1 LLRRLMGMSE
11 TSIPNLLAHLP
22 ASSDQVTIVNP
33 STGKKIYDLPQ
44 LSVAQVAKAV
54 ADARLAQP
62 AWAKVSVKERAQ
74 ILYRLHDLILKNQD
88 NIMDLLQL
96 ETGKSRAHAFEE
108 IAGSLGAARYNAK
121 IAPKT
126 LKTQKT
132 FSGVPLVTQSY
143 VMYTPVGVVG
153 VITPWNYPLALQ
165 MMDSLPA
172 LVAGN
177 VIVQKAD
184 NQTALVSLYAR
195 QLAIEAGI
203 PDSAWTIVV
212 GDGASVGNAITDSV
226 DFVAFTGSTNTGRI
240 VAERAAKRLIGFSLE
255 LGGKNPMIVL
265 PGSKVGDAAEKAIA
279 GAFGNSGQLC
289 VSIERVYV
297 PNTMKAAFEKELAER
312 VTSMTVGKS
321 NDFAMDMGT
330 LTGINQLTRVQD
342 YVSDAVGKG
351 AKVLAGAKALPELG
365 PYFYAPT
372 VLTDITDDMRL
383 SRQEVFGPLIAVVGY
398 DSIDQAVE
406 LANDTEF
413 GLNASIVGPTKLAK
427 QVAGRIMAGSV
438 NVNEGYRAAMA
449 SVDSPMGGMK
459 QSGVGRRNG
468 KYGILRFT
476 EARTVG
482 VSTGL
487 LKFPSRARQYK
498 MMAPLMNALAKV
510 MKKL

>member
-1 LLRRLMGMSE
+1 MLRTLKRMSE
-11 TSIPNLLAHLP
+11 TSIPTLLSHLP
-22 ASSDQVTIVNP
+22 ASNEAVTIVNP

-44 LSVAQVAKAV
+44 LSVGQVAKAV

-62 AWAKVSVKERAQ
+62 KWASVPVKQRSAM
-74 ILYRLHDLILKNQD
+74 LYRLHDLLLENQN

-108 IAGSLGAARYNAK
+108 IAGSLGSARYFAK

-132 FSGVPLVTQSY
+132 IAGVPLLTKSY
-143 VMYTPVGVVG
+143 VMYAPVGVVG

-165 MMDSLPA
+165 MLDVLPA

-177 VIVQKAD
+177 AVIQKAD

-195 QLAIEAGI
+195 ALAIQAGI
-203 PDSAWTIVV
+203 PESAWTIVV

-226 DFVAFTGSTNTGRI
+226 DFVAFTGSTKTGRL
-240 VAERAAKRLIGFSLE
+240 VAERAAKRLIGYSLE
-255 LGGKNPMIVL
+255 LGGKNPLIVL
-265 PGSKVGDAAEKAIA
+265 PGAGLADAAEKAIA

-297 PNTMKAAFEKELAER
+297 PNSIKEQFESELAKR
-312 VTSMTVGKS
+312 VTSMAIGKS
-321 NDFAMDMGT
+321 NDFSMDMGT

-342 YVSDAVGKG
+342 FVSDAVGKG

-372 VLTDITDDMRL
+372 VLTDIKEDMRL
-383 SRQEVFGPLIAVVGY
+383 AREEVFGPLIAVVGY

-406 LANDTEF
+406 LANDTEY
-413 GLNASIVGPTKLAK
+413 GLNASVVGPSKLAQ
-427 QVAGRIMAGSV
+427 QVAARIMAGSV
-438 NVNEGYRAAMA
+438 NVNEGYRASMA
-449 SVDSPMGGMK
+449 SLDSPMGGMK

-468 KYGILRFT
+468 SYGILRFT
-476 EARTVG
+476 ESRTIG

-487 LKFPSRARQYK
+487 LKFPSRAKQYNK
-498 MMAPLMNALAKV
+498 MAPLMNALAKV

>member
-1 LLRRLMGMSE
+1 MGMSE

-22 ASSDQVTIVNP
+22 ESTDQVTIVNP

-44 LSVAQVAKAV
+44 LGVAQVAKAV
-54 ADARLAQP
+54 ADARAAQP
-62 AWAKVSVKERAQ
+62 AWAKVSVKERAKA
-74 ILYRLHDLILKNQD
+74 LYRLHDLILKNQD
-88 NIMDLLQL
+88 NVMDLLQL

-126 LKTQKT
+126 LKTQRT
-132 FSGVPLVTQSY
+132 VAGVPLLTESY
-143 VMYTPVGVVG
+143 VMYSPVGVVG

-165 MMDSLPA
+165 MLDILPA

-177 VIVQKAD
+177 SVVQKAD

-203 PDSAWTIVV
+203 PESAWTIVV
-212 GDGASVGNAITDSV
+212 GDGATVGNAITDSV

-265 PGSKVGDAAEKAIA
+265 PGAKPADAAEKAIA
-279 GAFGNSGQLC
+279 AAFGNSGQLC
-289 VSIERVYV
+289 VSIERIYV
-297 PNTMKAAFEKELAER
+297 PNAMKAEFEKELAER
-312 VTSMTVGKS
+312 VTSLTVGKS
-321 NDFAMDMGT
+321 NDFEIDLGT

-365 PYFYAPT
+365 PYYYAPT
-372 VLTDITDDMRL
+372 VLTDITEDMRL
-383 SRQEVFGPLIAVVGY
+383 ARQEVFGPLIAVVGY

-413 GLNASIVGPTKLAK
+413 GLNASVVGPTRLAK

-438 NVNEGYRAAMA
+438 NVNEGFRAAMA

-498 MMAPLMNALAKV
+498 VMAPLMNALAKV

>member
-1 LLRRLMGMSE
+1 MLRRLVLMSE
-11 TSIPNLLAHLP
+11 TSIPNLLSHLP
-22 ASSDQVTIVNP
+22 VSPDQVTIVNP

-62 AWAKVSVKERAQ
+62 AWAKVSVKERAKA
-74 ILYRLHDLILKNQD
+74 LYRLHDLILNNQD
-88 NIMDLLQL
+88 NVMDLLQL

-132 FSGVPLVTQSY
+132 VAGVPLLTDSY
-143 VMYTPVGVVG
+143 VMYSPVGVVG

-165 MMDSLPA
+165 MLDILPA

-177 VIVQKAD
+177 SVVQKSD

-195 QLAIEAGI
+195 QLAIQAGI
-203 PDSAWTIVV
+203 PESAWTIVV

-265 PGSKVGDAAEKAIA
+265 PGAKAGDAAEIAIA
-279 GAFGNSGQLC
+279 AAFGNSGQLC
-289 VSIERVYV
+289 VAIERVYV
-297 PNTMKAAFEKELAER
+297 PNSMKEAFERELAER

-342 YVSDAVGKG
+342 FVSDAVGKG

-372 VLTDITDDMRL
+372 VLTDITDEMRL
-383 SRQEVFGPLIAVVGY
+383 ARQEVFGPLIAVVGY

-406 LANDTEF
+406 LANDTEY
-413 GLNASIVGPTKLAK
+413 GLNASVVGPTKLAK

-438 NVNEGYRAAMA
+438 NVNEGFRAAMA

-498 MMAPLMNALAKV
+498 VMAPMMNALAKV

>member
-1 LLRRLMGMSE
+1 MLRRLVLMSE
-11 TSIPNLLAHLP
+11 TSIPNLLSHLP
-22 ASSDQVTIVNP
+22 SSPDQVTIVNP

-44 LSVAQVAKAV
+44 LSVAQVAQAV
-54 ADARLAQP
+54 ANARVAQP
-62 AWAKVSVKERAQ
+62 AWAKVSVKERAKA
-74 ILYRLHDLILKNQD
+74 LYQLHDLILKNQD
-88 NIMDLLQL
+88 NVMDLLQL

-132 FSGVPLVTQSY
+132 VAGVPLLTESY
-143 VMYTPVGVVG
+143 VMYSPVGVVG

-165 MMDSLPA
+165 MLDILPA

-177 VIVQKAD
+177 AVVQKAD

-195 QLAIEAGI
+195 QLAIQAGI
-203 PDSAWTIVV
+203 PESAWTIVV

-265 PGSKVGDAAEKAIA
+265 PGAKAGDAAEKAIA
-279 GAFGNSGQLC
+279 AAFGNSGQLC
-289 VSIERVYV
+289 VAIERVYV
-297 PNTMKAAFEKELAER
+297 PNSMKAAFEKELAER

-342 YVSDAVGKG
+342 FVSDAVGKG

-372 VLTDITDDMRL
+372 VLTDITEEMRL
-383 SRQEVFGPLIAVVGY
+383 ARQEVFGPLIAVVGY

-406 LANDTEF
+406 LANDTEY
-413 GLNASIVGPTKLAK
+413 GLNASVVGPTKLAK
-427 QVAGRIMAGSV
+427 EVAGRIMAGSV
-438 NVNEGYRAAMA
+438 NVNEGFRAAMA

-498 MMAPLMNALAKV
+498 VMAPMMNALAKV

>member
-1 LLRRLMGMSE
+1 MLRRLMGMSE

-22 ASSDQVTIVNP
+22 VSNDQVTIVNP

-44 LSVAQVAKAV
+44 LSVAQVAQAV
-54 ADARLAQP
+54 ANARLAQP
-62 AWAKVSVKERAQ
+62 GWAKVSVKQRAKA
-74 ILYRLHDLILKNQD
+74 LYQLHDLILKNQD
-88 NIMDLLQL
+88 NVMDLLQL

-132 FSGVPLVTQSY
+132 VAGVPLLTESY
-143 VMYTPVGVVG
+143 VMYSPVGVVG

-165 MMDSLPA
+165 MLDILPA

-177 VIVQKAD
+177 AVVQKAD

-203 PDSAWTIVV
+203 PESAWTIVV

-255 LGGKNPMIVL
+255 LGGKNPLIVL
-265 PGSKVGDAAEKAIA
+265 PGAKLGDAAEKVIA

-297 PNTMKAAFEKELAER
+297 PNSIKADFEKELAER

-342 YVSDAVGKG
+342 FVSDAVGKG
-351 AKVLAGAKALPELG
+351 AKVLAGAKALPEIG

-372 VLTDITDDMRL
+372 VLTDITEDMRL
-383 SRQEVFGPLIAVVGY
+383 ARQEVFGPLIAVVGY
-398 DSIDQAVE
+398 DSIDQAVQ
-406 LANDTEF
+406 LANDTEY
-413 GLNASIVGPTKLAK
+413 GLNASVVGPTKLAK
-427 QVAGRIMAGSV
+427 QVAARIMAGSV
-438 NVNEGYRAAMA
+438 NVNEGFRASMA
-449 SVDSPMGGMK
+449 SLDSPMGGMK

-498 MMAPLMNALAKV
+498 VMAPMMNALAKV

>member
-1 LLRRLMGMSE
+1 MGMSE

-22 ASSDQVTIVNP
+22 ASADQVTIVNP

-62 AWAKVSVKERAQ
+62 AWAKVSVKERAKA
-74 ILYRLHDLILKNQD
+74 LYRLHDLILKNQD
-88 NIMDLLQL
+88 NVMDLLQL

-132 FSGVPLVTQSY
+132 VAGVPLLTESY
-143 VMYTPVGVVG
+143 VMYSPVGVVG

-165 MMDSLPA
+165 MLDILPA

-177 VIVQKAD
+177 SVVQKAD

-195 QLAIEAGI
+195 QLAVEAGI
-203 PDSAWTIVV
+203 PESAWTIVV

-265 PGSKVGDAAEKAIA
+265 PGAKAGDAAEKAIA
-279 GAFGNSGQLC
+279 AAFGNSGQLC
-289 VSIERVYV
+289 VAIERIYV
-297 PNTMKAAFEKELAER
+297 PNSMKAAFEKELAER

-342 YVSDAVGKG
+342 FVSDAVGKG

-365 PYFYAPT
+365 PYYYAPT
-372 VLTDITDDMRL
+372 VLTDITEDMRL
-383 SRQEVFGPLIAVVGY
+383 ARQEVFGPLIAVVGY
-398 DSIDQAVE
+398 DTIDQAVE
-406 LANDTEF
+406 LANDTEY
-413 GLNASIVGPTKLAK
+413 GLNASVVGPTKLAK

-438 NVNEGYRAAMA
+438 NVNEGFRAAMA

-498 MMAPLMNALAKV
+498 VMAPMMNALAKV

>member
-1 LLRRLMGMSE
+1 MGMSE
-11 TSIPNLLAHLP
+11 SSIPTLLAHLP
-22 ASSDQVTIVNP
+22 VSNDQVTIVNP

-62 AWAKVSVKERAQ
+62 AWAKVSVKDRSKA
-74 ILYRLHDLILKNQD
+74 LFRLHDLMLKNQD

-108 IAGSLGAARYNAK
+108 IAGSLGAARYNAR

-132 FSGVPLVTQSY
+132 FSGVPLLTQSY
-143 VMYTPVGVVG
+143 VMYSPVGVVG

-165 MMDSLPA
+165 MLDILPA

-177 VIVQKAD
+177 SVVQKAD

-195 QLAIEAGI
+195 QLGIEAGI
-203 PDSAWTIVV
+203 PESAWTIVV

-265 PGSKVGDAAEKAIA
+265 PGAKVGDAAEKAIA

-297 PNTMKAAFEKELAER
+297 PNNMKSAFEKELAER

-330 LTGINQLTRVQD
+330 LTGINQLNRVQD

-372 VLTDITDDMRL
+372 VLTDITDEMRL
-383 SRQEVFGPLIAVVGY
+383 ARQEVFGPLIAVVGY

-413 GLNASIVGPTKLAK
+413 GLNASVVGPTKLAK
-427 QVAGRIMAGSV
+427 EVAGRIMAGSV
-438 NVNEGYRAAMA
+438 NVNEGFRASMA
-449 SVDSPMGGMK
+449 SIDSPMGGMK

-498 MMAPLMNALAKV
+498 LMAPLMNSLAKV

>member
-1 LLRRLMGMSE
+1 MSE

-22 ASSDQVTIVNP
+22 ESTDQVTIVNP

-44 LSVAQVAKAV
+44 LGVAQVAKAV
-54 ADARLAQP
+54 ADARAAQP
-62 AWAKVSVKERAQ
+62 AWAKVSVKERAKA
-74 ILYRLHDLILKNQD
+74 LYRLHDLILKNQD
-88 NIMDLLQL
+88 NVMDLLQL

-126 LKTQKT
+126 LKTQRT
-132 FSGVPLVTQSY
+132 VAGVPLLTESY
-143 VMYTPVGVVG
+143 VMYSPVGVVG

-165 MMDSLPA
+165 MLDILPA

-177 VIVQKAD
+177 SVVQKAD

-203 PDSAWTIVV
+203 PESAWTIVV
-212 GDGASVGNAITDSV
+212 GDGATVGNAITDSV

-265 PGSKVGDAAEKAIA
+265 PGAKPADAAEKAIA
-279 GAFGNSGQLC
+279 AAFGNSGQLC
-289 VSIERVYV
+289 VSIERIYV
-297 PNTMKAAFEKELAER
+297 PNAMKAEFEKELAER
-312 VTSMTVGKS
+312 VTSLTVGKS
-321 NDFAMDMGT
+321 NDFEIDLGT

-365 PYFYAPT
+365 PYYYAPT
-372 VLTDITDDMRL
+372 VLTDITEDMRL
-383 SRQEVFGPLIAVVGY
+383 ARQEVFGPLIAVVGY

-413 GLNASIVGPTKLAK
+413 GLNASVVGPTRLAK

-438 NVNEGYRAAMA
+438 NVNEGFRAAMA

-498 MMAPLMNALAKV
+498 VMAPLMNALAKV

>member
-1 LLRRLMGMSE
+1 MSE

-22 ASSDQVTIVNP
+22 QSSDEVTIVNP

-44 LSVAQVAKAV
+44 LSVDQIVKAV

-62 AWAKVSVKERAQ
+62 AWAKVSVKERAKA
-74 ILYRLHDLILKNQD
+74 LYRLHDLMLKNQD
-88 NIMDLLQL
+88 NLMDLLQL

-108 IAGSLGAARYNAK
+108 LAGSLGSARYFAK
-121 IAPKT
+121 TAPKT

-132 FSGVPLVTQSY
+132 IAGVPLLTQSY
-143 VMYTPVGVVG
+143 VMYSPVGVVG
-153 VITPWNYPLALQ
+153 IITPWNYPLALQ
-165 MMDSLPA
+165 MLDVLPA
-172 LVAGN
+172 LAAGN
-177 VIVQKAD
+177 TVVQKAD
-184 NQTALVSLYAR
+184 NQTSLVSLYAR

-203 PDSAWTIVV
+203 PESAWTIVV
-212 GDGASVGNAITDSV
+212 GDGATVGNAITDSV
-226 DFVAFTGSTNTGRI
+226 DFVAFTGSTNTGRT
-240 VAERAAKRLIGFSLE
+240 VAERAAKRLIGYSLE

-265 PGSKVGDAAEKAIA
+265 PGAKLGDAAEKAIA

-297 PNTMKAAFEKELAER
+297 PNSVKADFERELAER
-312 VTSMTVGKS
+312 VTSMTVGNS

-330 LTGINQLTRVQD
+330 LTGLNQLNRMQD
-342 YVSDAVGKG
+342 FVSDAVSKG

-372 VLTDITDDMRL
+372 VLTDIKEDMRL
-383 SRQEVFGPLIAVVGY
+383 SRQEVFGPLISVVGY
-398 DSIDQAVE
+398 DTIDQAVE
-406 LANDTEF
+406 LANDTEY
-413 GLNASIVGPTKLAK
+413 GLNASVVGPTNLAK

-438 NVNEGYRAAMA
+438 NVNEGFRASMA
-449 SVDSPMGGMK
+449 SIDSPMGGMK

-468 KYGILRFT
+468 KNGILRFT
-476 EARTVG
+476 ESRTVG

-487 LKFPSRARQYK
+487 LEFPSRARQYNL
-498 MMAPLMNALAKV
+498 MAPLMNALAKV

>member
-1 LLRRLMGMSE
+1 MGMSE

-143 VMYTPVGVVG
+143 VMYSPVGVVG

>member
-1 LLRRLMGMSE
+1 MLRRLMGMSE

-22 ASSDQVTIVNP
+22 ESTDQVTIVNP

-44 LSVAQVAKAV
+44 LSVAQVAQAV
-54 ADARLAQP
+54 ANARAAQP
-62 AWAKVSVKERAQ
+62 AWAKVSVKERAKA
-74 ILYRLHDLILKNQD
+74 LYQLHDLILKNQD

-126 LKTQKT
+126 LKTQRT
-132 FSGVPLVTQSY
+132 VAGVPLLTESY
-143 VMYTPVGVVG
+143 VMYSPVGVVG

-165 MMDSLPA
+165 MFDALPA

-177 VIVQKAD
+177 SVVQKAD

-203 PDSAWTIVV
+203 PESAWTIVV
-212 GDGASVGNAITDSV
+212 GDGATVGNAITDSV

-265 PGSKVGDAAEKAIA
+265 PGAKIGDAVEKAIA

-289 VSIERVYV
+289 VSIERIYV
-297 PNTMKAAFEKELAER
+297 PNAMKAEFEKELAER
-312 VTSMTVGKS
+312 VTSLTVGKS
-321 NDFAMDMGT
+321 NDFEMDLGT

-342 YVSDAVGKG
+342 FVSDAVGKG

-365 PYFYAPT
+365 PYYYAPT
-372 VLTDITDDMRL
+372 VLTDITEEMRL
-383 SRQEVFGPLIAVVGY
+383 ARQEVFGPLIAVVGY

-406 LANDTEF
+406 LANDTEY
-413 GLNASIVGPTKLAK
+413 GLNASVVGPTKLAK

-438 NVNEGYRAAMA
+438 NVNEGFRAAMA

-459 QSGVGRRNG
+459 LSGVGRRNG

-498 MMAPLMNALAKV
+498 VMAPLMNALAKV

>member
-1 LLRRLMGMSE
+1 LLRRLDPMSE
-11 TSIPNLLAHLP
+11 YSIPTLLAHLP
-22 ASSDQVTIVNP
+22 ESSDQATIVNP

-62 AWAKVSVKERAQ
+62 AWAKLSVKERAQ
-74 ILYRLHDLILKNQD
+74 TLYRLHDLILKNQN

-121 IAPKT
+121 IAPST

-143 VMYTPVGVVG
+143 VMYSPVGVVG

-165 MMDSLPA
+165 MFDALPA

-177 VIVQKAD
+177 TVVQKAD

-195 QLAIEAGI
+195 QLAVEAGI
-203 PDSAWTIVV
+203 PESAWTIVV

-240 VAERAAKRLIGFSLE
+240 VAERAAKRLIGCSLE

-265 PGSKVGDAAEKAIA
+265 PGAKIGDAAEKAMA

-297 PNTMKAAFEKELAER
+297 PNDMKAAFEKELAQR

-330 LTGINQLTRVQD
+330 LTGINQLNRVQD

-365 PYFYAPT
+365 PYYYAPT
-372 VLTDITDDMRL
+372 VLTDITEDMRL

-438 NVNEGYRAAMA
+438 NINEGFRAAMA

-498 MMAPLMNALAKV
+498 VMAPLMNALAKV